1 MSPSS
6 ITHRAVLFK
15 RMFVAI
21 CVLANSELDPE
32 KVGAGKIAEIQK
44 GQEESSGRRGVHLL
58 EISATTDIKAV
69 Q

>member
-1 MSPSS
+1 
-6 ITHRAVLFK
+6 
-15 RMFVAI
+15 MFVAI